1 MNLNPKLSAAWIH
14 ARTPSFIDSPPG
26 FREALIK
33 AGLPEE

>member
-1 MNLNPKLSAAWIH
+1 MNLNPKVSVAWFH
-14 ARTPSFIDSPPG
+14 ARAASFVDTPSS